1 MTSITDLCN
10 RSLLALG
17 TRSNI
22 SSLNEGSTE
31 SDACSILFQSTFEQL
46 ARTAHWN
53 CLRNQGSL
61 SLLAAAPGTQEN
73 PNGTTLPLP
82 PQPWLY
88 SYLKPPDCLFVRYL
102 QPTYPYTTTGVPF
115 TTTNNTVA
123 PVFSPYAQ
131 EARFTVAY
139 GTNTLGQPQ
148 SIILTNVCAA
158 QAIYTV
164 NVPVPDI
171 WDSLFEQAM
180 VAALAAYLVPALSL
194 NMSMMQMQIKLAE
207 GAIAQARIAD
217 GDEGYTS
224 QNRQAAWM
232 VARSDGLYNNSGF
245 GASGLAYGN
254 MAWGV

>member
-1 MTSITDLCN
+1 MTSLIDIGN
-10 RSLLALG
+10 RALLALG
-17 TRSNI
+17 TRSNM

-31 SDACSILFQSTFEQL
+31 SDAVSLLLQSTFEQL

-88 SYLKPPDCLFVRYL
+88 SYLKPPNCLFVRYL
-102 QPTYPYTTTGVPF
+102 QPTYPY
-115 TTTNNTVA
+115 NTVGTPQTPVNNVAA
-123 PVFSPYAQ
+123 PGFLYGQ
-131 EARFTVAY
+131 ENRFTVAY
-139 GTNTLGQPQ
+139 GTNALNQPQ

-194 NMSMMQMQIKLAE
+194 NMGMMQLQIKLAE
-207 GAIAQARIAD
+207 AAIAQARVAD

-224 QNRQAAWM
+224 QNRQASWM
-232 VARSDGLYNNSGF
+232 VARSQGVYNNSGF
-245 GASGLAYGN
+245 GSSGFTFSN
-254 MAWGV
+254 MSWGI

>member
-1 MTSITDLCN
+1 MTSLTDIGN
-10 RSLLALG
+10 RSLQDIG
-17 TRSNI
+17 TRSNM

-31 SDACSILFQSTFEQL
+31 SDAVSLLLQPTFEQI

-61 SLLAAAPGTQEN
+61 SLLAAAPGTKEN

-102 QPTYPYTTTGVPF
+102 QPTYSYNTTGVPF

-123 PVFSPYAQ
+123 PVFSSYGQ

-139 GTNTLGQPQ
+139 GTNALGQPQ
-148 SIILTNVCAA
+148 SIILTNVPAA

-171 WDSLFEQAM
+171 WDSLFERAM
-180 VAALAAYLVPALSL
+180 VSALAAYLVPALSL
-194 NMSMMQMQIKLAE
+194 NMSMMQMQIKKAE
-207 GAIAQARIAD
+207 AAIEQARVAD

-224 QNRQAAWM
+224 QNRQASWM
-232 VARSDGLYNNSGF
+232 VVRSEGLYNNSGF
-245 GASGLAYGN
+245 GSSGIVYGN